1 MSSTRLGRYT
11 LKKRLGAGGMAEVWE
26 AFDETLHRTV
36 AVKVIRPAISGAP
49 EFVER
54 FLREARVVANL
65 EHPNIVPVYDFGNE
79 GETAYLVMPLVPGG
93 TLKDRMRGPMDP
105 AAALDAIAA
114 IAAALDHAHGKS
126 VLHRDVK
133 PTNVLVDQIGRL
145 VLADF
150 GLAKSTMVSSE
161 LTSTGM
167 VVGTPVYMSPEQALG
182 QQVDGRSDQYALAV
196 LAFELLTGRI
206 PYVAATPIAFLQQ
219 HLHAPPPAATSVNR
233 ALPPAV
239 DAALARGLAK
249 RPEERYD
256 SCTALAAAIGEALGI
271 TLATA
276 RWRPTAGG
284 RLASSS
290 VPAPTPIPA
299 TPAAESESATIVHPS
314 SGGVSRAS
322 ASGAATRATGQT
334 SPFPGPVTPPP
345 LPRAVRGPLPSSLE
359 EPLAELPRSGTMPAP
374 ALPSESRRMSILP
387 LLLVLVAVGA
397 LIGYQIYTGRK
408 TAGPGQIPVVTP
420 APSSTTPPGAPIV
433 PVATP
438 VPTAVPTVEPTLPP
452 ITIREVGAT
461 PTAGEPEPTRPPR
474 LHPTAPPPP
483 TERPPED
490 RARGGATPAAEDRRG
505 PMRKGEKRTG
515 EATVPFRPGERVPVG
530 AKVGDATILSV
541 EVKDMPDDSDYRKA
555 EKDPERTHKITVTF
569 TYANADEEH
578 DYKCDYGVTLLDGA
592 GRELGSGEQGRSL
605 NKGER
610 SDTNRMSVKGRTADF
625 KSVRS
630 MRLKFRMEAD

>member
-11 LKKRLGAGGMAEVWE
+11 LRKRLGAGGMAEVWE

-79 GETAYLVMPLVPGG
+79 GDTAYLVMPLVPGG

-249 RPEERYD
+249 RPEDRYD

-290 VPAPTPIPA
+290 VPAPTPVPA
-299 TPAAESESATIVHPS
+299 TPAPESESATIVDPS
-314 SGGVSRAS
+314 SGRVSRAS
-322 ASGAATRATGQT
+322 ASGGATRAVG
-334 SPFPGPVTPPP
+334 PAPPPGPVTPPP
-345 LPRAVRGPLPSSLE
+345 LPRAVRGPGPPAPE
-359 EPLAELPRSGTMPAP
+359 EPVAELPRSGTMPAP
-374 ALPSESRRMSILP
+374 SLPVESRRMSILP
-387 LLLVLVAVGA
+387 LLLVVVAVGA
-397 LIGYQIYTGRK
+397 LIGYQIYSGRK
-408 TAGPGQIPVVTP
+408 PAGPEP
-420 APSSTTPPGAPIV
+420 APGATPVPASTTVPGAPIV

-438 VPTAVPTVEPTLPP
+438 VPTAVPVPTVEPTPPP

-461 PTAGEPEPTRPPR
+461 PVPGEPEPTRPPR
-474 LHPTAPPPP
+474 VHPTAPPP

-490 RARGGATPAAEDRRG
+490 RPRGGATPAAEDRRG
-505 PMRKGEKRTG
+505 PLRKGEKRTG

-530 AKVGDATILSV
+530 AKIGDATILSV

-569 TYANADEEH
+569 TYANADEDH

-592 GRELGSGEQGRSL
+592 GREVGAGEQGRSL

-610 SDTNRMSVKGRTADF
+610 SDTNRMSVKGRTADLR
-625 KSVRS
+625 SVRS